1 MSVEDTQPLITHLIE
16 LRKRLLNCIIAVIV
30 IFLCLVYFANDI
42 YHLVS
47 APLIKQLPQGS
58 TMIATDVAS
67 PFFTPIKL
75 TFMVS
80 LILSAP
86 VILYQVWA
94 FIAPALYKHERRLV
108 VPLLVSSS
116 LLFYIG
122 MAFAYFVVFP
132 LAFGFLANTAPEGV
146 QVSTDIASYLSFV
159 MALFMAFGVS
169 FEVPV
174 AIVLLCWMGITS
186 PEDLRKKR
194 PYVLVGAFVV
204 GMLLTPPDVFSQTL
218 LAIPMYCLFEIG
230 VFFARFYTGKRL
242 TRDEDAAAEGAS
254 QAVGDADQIAFG
266 IWRGDEFIGILFHW
280 GADGYRYVEHLAV
293 SPALRGQNMGSAALS
308 AFCRKVGRVILEID
322 PPVDD
327 ISIRRLHFYER
338 LGFVANPYRY
348 IHPSFRKPFT
358 PHRLVLMS
366 YPGAITYEEARSFAD
381 FVREAVLRYSEHEAP
396 TLPNLA

>member
-1 MSVEDTQPLITHLIE
+1 MAVEDTQPLISHLIE
-16 LRKRLLNCIIAVIV
+16 LRKRLLNSIIAVLL
-30 IFLCLVYFANDI
+30 IFLALVYFANDI
-42 YHLVS
+42 YQLVS
-47 APLIKQLPQGS
+47 APLIKQMPEGA

-94 FIAPALYKHERRLV
+94 FVAPALYRHERRLV
-108 VPLLVSSS
+108 IPLLVSSS

-132 LAFGFLANTAPEGV
+132 LAFGFLTHTAPVGV
-146 QVSTDIASYLSFV
+146 QVSTDIASYLDFV

-174 AIVLLCWMGITS
+174 AIVLICWMGVTT
-186 PEDLRKKR
+186 PEELRKKR

-230 VFFARFYTGKRL
+230 VFFSRFYVGKR
-242 TRDEDAAAEGAS
+242 RFRSDENE
-254 QAVGDADQIAFG
+254 
-266 IWRGDEFIGILFHW
+266 E
-280 GADGYRYVEHLAV
+280 
-293 SPALRGQNMGSAALS
+293 
-308 AFCRKVGRVILEID
+308 
-322 PPVDD
+322 DD
-327 ISIRRLHFYER
+327 
-338 LGFVANPYRY
+338 
-348 IHPSFRKPFT
+348 
-358 PHRLVLMS
+358 
-366 YPGAITYEEARSFAD
+366 
-381 FVREAVLRYSEHEAP
+381 SESTKE
-396 TLPNLA
+396 

>member
-1 MSVEDTQPLITHLIE
+1 MAVEDTQPLISHLIE
-16 LRKRLLNCIIAVIV
+16 LRKRLLNSIIAVLL
-30 IFLCLVYFANDI
+30 IFLALVYFANEI
-42 YHLVS
+42 YQLVS
-47 APLIKQLPQGS
+47 APLISQMPAGA

-94 FIAPALYKHERRLV
+94 FVAPALYRHERRLV
-108 VPLLVSSS
+108 IPLLVSSS

-132 LAFGFLANTAPEGV
+132 LAFGFLTHTAPVGV
-146 QVSTDIASYLSFV
+146 QVSTDIASYLDFV

-174 AIVLLCWMGITS
+174 AIVLICWMGVTT
-186 PEDLRKKR
+186 PEELRKKR

-230 VFFARFYTGKRL
+230 VFFSRFYVGKR
-242 TRDEDAAAEGAS
+242 RFRSDESDED
-254 QAVGDADQIAFG
+254 D
-266 IWRGDEFIGILFHW
+266 
-280 GADGYRYVEHLAV
+280 
-293 SPALRGQNMGSAALS
+293 
-308 AFCRKVGRVILEID
+308 
-322 PPVDD
+322 
-327 ISIRRLHFYER
+327 
-338 LGFVANPYRY
+338 
-348 IHPSFRKPFT
+348 
-358 PHRLVLMS
+358 
-366 YPGAITYEEARSFAD
+366 
-381 FVREAVLRYSEHEAP
+381 SESTKE
-396 TLPNLA
+396 